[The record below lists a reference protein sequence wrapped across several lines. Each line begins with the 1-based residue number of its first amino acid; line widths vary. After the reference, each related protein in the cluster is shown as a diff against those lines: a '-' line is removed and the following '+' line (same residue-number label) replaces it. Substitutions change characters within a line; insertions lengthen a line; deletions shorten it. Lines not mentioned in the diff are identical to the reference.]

1 MWWLCH
7 PVSVVILRV
16 QRGHRPPCCFQ
27 RWSSDRF
34 PFRLCT
40 IFTSSRFSKYVSHS
54 GSYGLASLRILTC
67 LSIGILLAFS
77 KRIGCNAPS
86 RPRISPENTQFC
98 PPLDCKYFSL
108 IQRLVFVG
116 FRFLSQCQPSRA

>member
-86 RPRISPENTQFC
+86 RPRISPENTQFF
-98 PPLDCKYFSL
+98 PPLDWQYFSL
-108 IQRLVFVG
+108 CHCQGLCG
-116 FRFLSQCQPSRA
+116 GPLLSHSRPPS